1 MARSAA
7 IASTFHHQGGPMAKS
22 TKSKKKIATPN
33 AWPLVLIVWKDHT
46 SRDAWDAPA
55 DTIKG
60 LVCPTIYSVGW
71 LMDEDAESYSITACA
86 SPPEQVACSQRIL
99 KGTVAEFKVLAK

>member
-1 MARSAA
+1 
-7 IASTFHHQGGPMAKS
+7 MAKS
-22 TKSKKKIATPN
+22 EKKKRKIATPN
-33 AWPLVLIVWKDHT
+33 QWPLVLIVWKDHT

-71 LMDEDAESYSITACA
+71 LMQQDAESYSITACA